1 MPDVQTLLDR
11 NTARHLASELAA
23 ERVRL
28 FSRAIGLGRDQ
39 LAQQIGRCIT
49 EVKALRDAFRSLSTG
64 IDCGYECTIDS
75 QRLGDEGARAIAFA
89 LAASNCTALRWDS
102 VVPGLDGAAC

>member
-11 NTARHLASELAA
+11 NTARHLASALAT

-28 FSRAIGLGRDQ
+28 FSRAIGLSGDQ
-39 LAQQIGRCIT
+39 LVQQASHCIT

-75 QRLGDEGARAIAFA
+75 QRLGDEGAQAIACA
-89 LAASNCTALRWDS
+89 VVASNCTALRWDA
-102 VVPGLDGAAC
+102 VAPGLDGAAC